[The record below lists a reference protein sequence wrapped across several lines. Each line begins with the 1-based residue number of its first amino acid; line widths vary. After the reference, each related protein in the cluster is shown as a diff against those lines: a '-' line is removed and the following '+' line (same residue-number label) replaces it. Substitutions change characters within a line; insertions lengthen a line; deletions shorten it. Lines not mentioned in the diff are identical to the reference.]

1 VSSERRDGPSGRY
14 DRPMGRW
21 YLRRAYLFRY
31 TLRELT
37 AVFVLIEALILL
49 AGLSALVA
57 GPAAWAGFRETLSH
71 PLMIGLHA
79 ILLLAALYN
88 SITWFL
94 VAPKAMPAIFIGT
107 RPVSDR
113 VIVVAHLIVFAILS
127 ALIVALLAGGGA

>member
-1 VSSERRDGPSGRY
+1 MSSRQQDGRY
-14 DRPMGRW
+14 NRPMGRW

-37 AVFVLIEALILL
+37 AVFVLVFALILL
-49 AGLSALVA
+49 AGLAALVA
-57 GPAAWAGFRETLSH
+57 GPAAWADFLGLLSH

-79 ILLLAALYN
+79 LLLLAALYN

-107 RPVSDR
+107 RPLSGR
-113 VIVVAHLIVFAILS
+113 VITLAHLLVFAIVS
-127 ALIVALLAGGGA
+127 GLIVALLAGGGA